1 MEIGKVSMIDID
13 SEMRQSYLDYAMS
26 VIVARAL
33 PDARDGLKPVQ
44 RRILYAMYDM
54 GIRPNSSFKKSAR
67 IVGDVLGKYH
77 PHGDMAVYEA
87 MARMAQDFSI
97 RYPLVDGQGNFGSID
112 GDPPAAMRYTEA
124 RLLPFAM
131 ESLAQIEK
139 NTVDYG
145 RNYDDSI
152 NEPEVLP
159 ASIPN
164 LLVNGATGIAVGM
177 ATSIPPHNLGEV
189 VDALIYMINHW
200 NKYDDITISEL
211 MGFIQGPDFPTGGI
225 IVQEE
230 GNGSLLEDYGKGRGR
245 VKVRGRVHLEEMARG
260 KTRLIITELPYMT
273 NKASLI
279 EKIASLVRDSKD
291 GEFEIS
297 DLRDESDRQGMRI
310 VIELKSTADSEQVLR
325 SLYRRTPLQSTFSI
339 SLLALV
345 GGEPRLLS
353 IKQALRVYLEHRLE
367 VVQRRSEY
375 DLTKA

>member
-1 MEIGKVSMIDID
+1 
-13 SEMRQSYLDYAMS
+13 
-26 VIVARAL
+26 
-33 PDARDGLKPVQ
+33 
-44 RRILYAMYDM
+44 
-54 GIRPNSSFKKSAR
+54 
-67 IVGDVLGKYH
+67 
-77 PHGDMAVYEA
+77 
-87 MARMAQDFSI
+87 
-97 RYPLVDGQGNFGSID
+97 
-112 GDPPAAMRYTEA
+112 
-124 RLLPFAM
+124 
-131 ESLAQIEK
+131 
-139 NTVDYG
+139 
-145 RNYDDSI
+145 
-152 NEPEVLP
+152 
-159 ASIPN
+159 
-164 LLVNGATGIAVGM
+164 
-177 ATSIPPHNLGEV
+177 
-189 VDALIYMINHW
+189 MINRW
-200 NKYDDITISEL
+200 SKYDDITISEL
-211 MGFIQGPDFPTGGI
+211 MEFIQGPDFPTGGI

-230 GNGSLLEDYGKGRGR
+230 GNSPLLEAYGKGRGR

-375 DLTKA
+375 DLAKAKERAHLLEGLLIALKHLDEVIDLIRKSTLLWKLRIIKLMSRFKLSSKCRRRPFWICLCADWPRWNARRSNRNMPDCCD